1 MNIKN
6 MKDKTKKKLL
16 QIIWD
21 ECSFDEIIN
30 AGLDIGAC
38 SSSDIINVASEY
50 DDPNKEYDLEEV
62 ISECS
67 LEDII
72 YELKREYGVDDL
84 VEAIGEDDILDE
96 LDNDEMLDRLK
107 DTFTLDNYIDEC
119 KDDWYRFE
127 YEELEKEFE
136 YNVKQIKDDLTPET
150 PDEWHEFLCD
160 IIGCSYYDNENFN
173 LGLKNILDNLGKS
186 SYVKRNS

>member
-1 MNIKN
+1 MNINN
-6 MKDKTKKKLL
+6 MKDETKKKLL

-30 AGLDIGAC
+30 AGLDFGAC
-38 SSSDIINVASEY
+38 SSSDIINAASEY
-50 DDPNKEYDLEEV
+50 DDPNKEYDLKEV
-62 ISECS
+62 IGECS

-84 VEAIGEDDILDE
+84 VKAIGEDDILDE

-107 DTFTLDNYIDEC
+107 DTWALDRYIDEC

-127 YEELEKEFE
+127 YEELSKEFE
-136 YNVKQIKDDLTPET
+136 YNVKQIKDDLIPET

-160 IIGCSYYDNENFN
+160 IIGCGYYDNENFDR
-173 LGLKNILDNLGKS
+173 GLKNILDNLGKS